1 MKQRSLRG
9 CQSSF
14 AGQKLCLL
22 EPLYSFQ
29 TTTFPSMP
37 RTSKYSRTRE
47 ARKATRVPK
56 LSYTVQPPNMTLK
69 QWQIALRQQ
78 IAASEYYEI
87 SHADPRNKNGEYA
100 VSNFQTRQKYKV
112 VYRGEGSEWNY
123 CSCMDF
129 KTSRLGTCKHIE
141 AVKKW
146 IADQRGETV
155 HTSLPPYTSVY
166 LSYKEG

>member
-1 MKQRSLRG
+1 
-9 CQSSF
+9 
-14 AGQKLCLL
+14 
-22 EPLYSFQ
+22 
-29 TTTFPSMP
+29 MP